1 MCLRGWNL
9 ADTPEPWKPH
19 RSLILTVPGA
29 ACPSRIRIDLAH
41 TWAIGVGKDFCAS
54 SIVVLCRLGFFGTG
68 AIPKRLEKAH
78 EHFREWC
85 YFAKEHVQLKD
96 FSFNSLKIQSFL
108 GYHNLVC
115 FFFST
120 Q

>member
-54 SIVVLCRLGFFGTG
+54 SIVVLCRLVFFGTA

-85 YFAKEHVQLKD
+85 YFANLGVTFQ
-96 FSFNSLKIQSFL
+96 FVNSYK
-108 GYHNLVC
+108 YHSKSYNI
-115 FFFST
+115 
-120 Q
+120 